1 MVTFPNRVLFVGF
14 GAVARCTL
22 PILVKHLSIDP
33 KRITIMDFE
42 PNDAALKPWIE
53 QGMTFVKDRVT
64 PENLGSLLGQH
75 LSAGDLLI
83 DLAWNI
89 DCCEIVQW
97 CHDRGVLYVNTSVEL
112 WDPYAGADNKHPTE
126 RTLYWRHMN
135 LRRMISKW
143 SEPGPTAVIEHGA
156 NPGLISHFTKH
167 ALLDIA
173 QRALAEKKFSG
184 AQAEKIAHH
193 AKAQNFNHL
202 AQQLGV
208 KVIHCSERDTQIT
221 DQPKQVNEFVN
232 TWSVEGFREEGTTTA
247 EMGWGTHEK
256 ELPAFAYEHPDGP
269 KSQIC
274 LARMGINTFV
284 ATWVPPNHDIIG
296 MIVRHGE
303 AFTIT
308 EKLTVWEDGKAIY
321 RPTVH
326 YAYCP
331 CDSAIASL
339 HELRGYDYRL
349 QPRIRIMTDEITSG
363 ADILGALVMGHPY
376 QSWWCGTDLDIEESR
391 RLVPHQNATTMQ
403 VAISVVAA
411 CMWMV
416 ENPRRGLCVPDDLPH
431 DYVLDISKPYLGKFV
446 SVASDWTPLKH
457 YSNFF
462 SGYNKP
468 QLDTVRPV
476 AVQEFSDHG
485 RRRHLNDGMSSSDA
499 QAHKLWTKRHCFN
512 WPRSTARRLSSWT
525 IRCCGKTTSNS
536 ESTCRACRSTMRSRR
551 TATLRSCRRSTMPE
565 PVSTSP
571 AWPSS

>member
-1 MVTFPNRVLFVGF
+1 MVTFPNRVLFIGF

-22 PILVKHLSIDP
+22 PILLKHVNVDF
-33 KRITIMDFE
+33 KRITILDFE
-42 PNDAALKPWIE
+42 PNEAALKHWIE
-53 QGMTFVKDRVT
+53 RGVTFIKDRVT
-64 PENLGSLLGQH
+64 PDNLGSLLEKRV
-75 LSAGDLLI
+75 SAGDLLI

-97 CHDRGVLYVNTSVEL
+97 CHDRGVRYLNTSVEL
-112 WDPYAGADNKHPTE
+112 WDPYAGAENKHPTE

-173 QRALAEKKFSG
+173 ERALAEKKFSD
-184 AQAEKIAHH
+184 AQQEKIAHY
-193 AKAQNFNHL
+193 AKARSFNHL
-202 AQQLGV
+202 AHQLGV

-221 DQPKQVNEFVN
+221 DRPKQVNEFVN

-256 ELPAFAYEHPDGP
+256 ELPAFAFEHADGP
-269 KSQIC
+269 RSQIC

-284 ATWVPPNHDIIG
+284 TTWVPPNHEIVG

-308 EKLTVWEDGKAIY
+308 EKLTVWQDGKAIY

-349 QPRIRIMTDEITSG
+349 QPHVRIMSDEIIGG
-363 ADILGALVMGHPY
+363 ADMLGALLMGHPY
-376 QSWWCGTDLDIEESR
+376 QSWWCGTDLEIEESR
-391 RLVPHQNATTMQ
+391 RLLPHQNATTMQ

-411 CMWMV
+411 CMWMLD
-416 ENPRRGLCVPDDLPH
+416 NPRRGLCVPDDLPH

-446 SVASDWTPLKH
+446 SVASDWTPLK
-457 YSNFF
+457 YYTNFF
-462 SGYNKP
+462 EGYNSP
-468 QLDTVRPV
+468 QIDV
-476 AVQEFSDHG
+476 SDPWQFKNFLITEG
-485 RRRHLNDGMSSSDA
+485 DG
-499 QAHKLWTKRHCFN
+499 
-512 WPRSTARRLSSWT
+512 
-525 IRCCGKTTSNS
+525 I
-536 ESTCRACRSTMRSRR
+536 
-551 TATLRSCRRSTMPE
+551 
-565 PVSTSP
+565 
-571 AWPSS
+571 

>member
-1 MVTFPNRVLFVGF
+1 MVAFPNRVLLVGF

-22 PILVKHLSIDP
+22 PILIKHLSIDP
-33 KRITIMDFE
+33 KRITIIDFE
-42 PNDAALKPWIE
+42 PNDDALKPWIG
-53 QGMTFVKDRVT
+53 QGMAFVKDRVT

-75 LSAGDLLI
+75 LSGGDLLI

-97 CHDRGVLYVNTSVEL
+97 CHERGVLYVNTSVEV
-112 WDPYAGADNKHPTE
+112 WDPYAGAGNKHPTE

-135 LRRMISKW
+135 LRRMISTW

-173 QRALAEKKFSG
+173 QKVLAENKSG
-184 AQAEKIAHH
+184 EAQSEIIAHH
-193 AKAQNFNHL
+193 AKAQNSNHL

-256 ELPAFAYEHPDGP
+256 ELPAYAFEHSDGP

-284 ATWVPPNHDIIG
+284 ATWVPPDHNILG
-296 MIVRHGE
+296 MVVRHGE
-303 AFTIT
+303 AFTIA
-308 EKLTVWEDGKAIY
+308 EKLTIWEDGKAIY

-331 CDSAIASL
+331 CDAAIASL

-349 QPRIRIMTDEITSG
+349 QSRIRIMTDEIIG
-363 ADILGALVMGHPY
+363 GEDILGALVMGHPY

-411 CMWMV
+411 CLWMV

-431 DYVLDISKPYLGKFV
+431 EYVLGVSKPYLGKFI
-446 SVASDWTPLKH
+446 SVASDWNPLKH
-457 YSNFF
+457 YSNAF

-468 QLDTVRPV
+468 QIDL
-476 AVQEFSDHG
+476 SDPWQFKNFLVTEG
-485 RRRHLNDGMSSSDA
+485 DG
-499 QAHKLWTKRHCFN
+499 
-512 WPRSTARRLSSWT
+512 
-525 IRCCGKTTSNS
+525 I
-536 ESTCRACRSTMRSRR
+536 
-551 TATLRSCRRSTMPE
+551 
-565 PVSTSP
+565 
-571 AWPSS
+571 